1 MWYDLKSAEDSIL
14 YLYDIINASVVSIAG
29 FVTQKTIGFLKGPF
43 VQSAAVSC
51 ILVIGRLQANG
62 YLFLKHLYDQNEMV
76 RFPTDFVLWTYETIE
91 LMNIR
96 HRQEPTSICW
106 LNVCSSSRL
115 TRGAYIGKT
124 PYTFSE
130 SYNKMS
136 DLSDKDDMIQAFE
149 VALDNNGEFA
159 QENKEHIEN
168 DTIVVM
174 KFNGSYKVSRATHPV
189 KPQTYDFVKSKVRF
203 LSVEYTV
210 PQSSSTLSLK
220 IPVEMSIQG
229 NELFSHAFVR
239 RLLEYQPETVE
250 FDFNYRL
257 KIMDGEVNEIELNN
271 TQYIVL
277 GESDYEVKEI

>member
-14 YLYDIINASVVSIAG
+14 YLYDIINASAISIAS
-29 FVTQKTIGFLKGPF
+29 FVTKKTMDFLNGPF
-43 VQSAAVSC
+43 VQSIAVSC
-51 ILVIGRLQANG
+51 ILFIGRMQANS
-62 YLFLKHLYDQNEMV
+62 YFWLKRLYDQNELI

-96 HRQEPTSICW
+96 HRQEPTSTRW

-115 TRGAYIGKT
+115 IRGAYIGKT
-124 PYTFSE
+124 PFTFAE

-159 QENKEHIEN
+159 QENKEYIEN

-174 KFNGSYKVSRATHPV
+174 KFNGAYKVSRATHPV

-210 PQSSSTLSLK
+210 PQSSSSLSLK

-239 RLLEYQPETVE
+239 RLLEYQPESVE

>member
-1 MWYDLKSAEDSIL
+1 MWYDLKATEDSIL
-14 YLYDIINASVVSIAG
+14 YFYNIVNASALTIADWSKN
-29 FVTQKTIGFLKGPF
+29 KTMDFLNGPF
-43 VQSAAVSC
+43 VQSIAVSC
-51 ILVIGRLQANG
+51 ILFIGRMQANG
-62 YLFLKHLYDQNEMV
+62 YFFLKHLYDRNELI

-96 HRQEPTSICW
+96 HRQEPTSTRW

-124 PYTFSE
+124 PFTFAE
-130 SYNKMS
+130 SYNKMN
-136 DLSDKDDMIQAFE
+136 DLSEKEDMIQAFE

-159 QENKEHIEN
+159 QENKEYIAN

-174 KFNGSYKVSRATHPV
+174 KFNGAYKVSRATHPV
-189 KPQTYDFVKSKVRF
+189 KSQTYDLVKSKVRF
-203 LSVEYTV
+203 LSVEYNV
-210 PQSSSTLSLK
+210 PQSTTSLSLK

-239 RLLEYQPETVE
+239 RLLEYQPDSVE

-257 KIMDGEVNEIELNN
+257 KIMDSDVNEIELNN

-277 GESDYEVKEI
+277 GETSYEVKEI

>member
-14 YLYDIINASVVSIAG
+14 YLYDIINASAISIAS
-29 FVTQKTIGFLKGPF
+29 FVTKKTMNFLKGPF

-51 ILVIGRLQANG
+51 ILIIGRLQANS

-91 LMNIR
+91 VMNIR
-96 HRQEPTSICW
+96 HRQEPTSTRW

-159 QENKEHIEN
+159 QENKEYIEN

-174 KFNGSYKVSRATHPV
+174 KFNGAYKVSRATHPV

-210 PQSSSTLSLK
+210 PQSSSSLSLK

-239 RLLEYQPETVE
+239 RLLEYQPESVE